1 MKFSSLA
8 LTSAA
13 ALVLSGPLFA
23 QTGPS
28 IGTLSPCNNASFDC
42 EDPSNK
48 VASDW
53 VIHKISSQMYQRDIF
68 KVNER
73 PKALTSI
80 FVVKENA
87 PVSVQRPT
95 EFVVVPQSS
104 GPAWAYVPK

>member
-23 QTGPS
+23 QTGPA
-28 IGTLSPCNNASFDC
+28 IGTLSPCNNAIYDC
-42 EDPSNK
+42 ESRANK
-48 VASDW
+48 VDENE
-53 VIHKISSQMYQRDIF
+53 VIHKLSAQLYKRVIF
-68 KVNER
+68 KVSER
-73 PKALTSI
+73 PKNG
-80 FVVKENA
+80 FVYIVEENA

-95 EFVVVPQSS
+95 EFVVVPQSI

>member
-8 LTSAA
+8 LSSAA
-13 ALVLSGPLFA
+13 TLVLSGSLFA
-23 QTGPS
+23 QTGPA
-28 IGTLSPCNNASFDC
+28 IGTLTPCNNATFDC
-42 EDPSNK
+42 EDTSNK
-48 VASDW
+48 VASDS